1 MEYPFEEINSGDNV
15 FIRTFNSS
23 VNELEL
29 YWHKDKE
36 DRIISPLIDTNW
48 KLQMDNE
55 IPKVIE
61 GDMFIPKN
69 TYHRVIKGDG
79 DLKIKL
85 IKK

>member
-36 DRIISPLIDTNW
+36 DRIISPLNDTNW

>member
-69 TYHRVIKGDG
+69 TYHRVIKGD
-79 DLKIKL
+79 DNLKIKL